1 MILRTTPLGGERS
14 GGSRPTRA
22 AAGVLALLLIA
33 LAGGCGSSGGIESGN
48 AKSGEQVDASGPVQG
63 KLTISQWPLYIDPG
77 KNGTINEFE
86 DKTGVQVDY
95 IEDINDN
102 NEFFGKLQP
111 QLAKGESGGRDLI
124 TVSDWLA
131 KQMYDA
137 GYIQKL
143 DYSKL
148 PNVKQNLIPPL
159 RHPAADPHRDFTVP
173 WQSGMTGLIVNT
185 DLAPNVDSICDLFD
199 PKYKGKVDM
208 LTELRDTVPM
218 TLKCMGIDP
227 DHATTD
233 QWLAAVDKIQE
244 AADSGQIRRFTGNDY
259 IRDLSSGNVDF
270 VLGWSGDA
278 IQLNKDDPAI
288 KFVMP
293 KEGCMLWSTSMEV
306 PAGAPNPAAA
316 EAWMN
321 FVYDPRVQADIAE
334 YVNYV
339 TPVEGVKQILAKR
352 DPKLARS
359 KLIFPTASYTK
370 NCTFEPVLDGE
381 QGREVTRAFNAVVN
395 G

>member
-1 MILRTTPLGGERS
+1 MTVTS
-14 GGSRPTRA
+14 SRGRRRPRFATVAIGAAIA
-22 AAGVLALLLIA
+22 AAAFA
-33 LAGGCGSSGGIESGN
+33 AGCGGSSGIEGDQSQT
-48 AKSGEQVDASGPVQG
+48 APQADAGGPVKGQ
-63 KLTISQWPLYIDPG
+63 LTISQWPLYIDPG
-77 KNGTINEFE
+77 KNGTVAEFE
-86 DKTGVQVDY
+86 RKTGVDVKY
-95 IEDINDN
+95 VEDINDN
-102 NEFFGKLQP
+102 VEFFGKMQP
-111 QLAKGESGGRDLI
+111 LLAKGESGGRSQI

-131 KQMYDA
+131 NQMYDL

-143 DYSKL
+143 DKSVI
-148 PNVKQNLIPPL
+148 PNVEKNLIGPL
-159 RHPAADPHRDFTVP
+159 RHPAADPNRDFTVP

-185 DLAPNVDSICDLFD
+185 KLAPAVNSICDLFD

-208 LTELRDTVPM
+208 LTELRDTLPM

-233 QWLAAVDKIQE
+233 QWLAAVNKVKQ

-259 IRDLSSGNVDF
+259 IRDLSSGDVDF

-278 IQLNKDDPAI
+278 IQLQKDNPDI

-293 KEGCMLWSTSMEV
+293 KEGCMLWSTSMEIPV
-306 PAGAPNPAAA
+306 GAPNPAAS

-321 FVYDPRVQADIAE
+321 FVYDPKVQADVAE

-339 TPVEGVKQILAKR
+339 TPVKGVKPILARR
-352 DPKLARS
+352 DPQLAKS
-359 KLIFPTASYTK
+359 KLIFPTRQYTR
-370 NCTFEPVLDGE
+370 NCTFEPVLGGS
-381 QGREVTRAFNAVVN
+381 QGRRVTQAFNAVIN

>member
-1 MILRTTPLGGERS
+1 MILRTTPSGGERS
-14 GGSRPTRA
+14 GGSRPARA

-288 KFVMP
+288 RFVMP

>member
-321 FVYDPRVQADIAE
+321 FVYDPKVQADIAE

-370 NCTFEPVLDGE
+370 NCTFEPVLDGKQGDQVTKAFE
-381 QGREVTRAFNAVVN
+381 QALN

>member
-1 MILRTTPLGGERS
+1 MGARVAVRS
-14 GGSRPTRA
+14 DRRRA
-22 AAGVLALLLIA
+22 GAGVVATLLAALL
-33 LAGGCGSSGGIESGN
+33 AGIGMAGCGSGGIGGN
-48 AKSGEQVDASGPVQG
+48 TGPATEVDASGPVKGQ
-63 KLTISQWPLYIDPG
+63 LTISQWPLYIDPG
-77 KNGTINEFE
+77 KNGTVAEFE
-86 DKTGVQVDY
+86 RKTGVDVKY

-102 NEFFGKLQP
+102 SEFFGKMQP
-111 QLAKGESGGRDLI
+111 LLAKGESGGRSLI

-131 KQMYDA
+131 NQMYHL

-148 PNVKQNLIPPL
+148 PNVQNNLITPL
-159 RHPAADPHRDFTVP
+159 RHPAADPNREFTVP

-185 DLAPNVDSICDLFD
+185 KLAPDVNSICDLFD

-227 DHATTD
+227 DTATTD
-233 QWLAAVDKIQE
+233 QWLAAVTKVKQ

-259 IRDLSSGNVDF
+259 IRDLSSGDVDF

-278 IQLNKDDPAI
+278 IQLQQDDPNI

-293 KEGCMLWSTSMEV
+293 KEGCMLWSTSMEI
-306 PAGAPNPAAA
+306 PTGAPNPAAA

-321 FVYDPRVQADIAE
+321 YVYDPKVQADIAE

-339 TPVEGVKQILAKR
+339 TPVKGVKPILAKR
-352 DPKLARS
+352 DPQLAKS
-359 KLIFPTASYTK
+359 KLIFPTKQYTK
-370 NCTFEPVLDGE
+370 NCTFEPVLPGE
-381 QGREVTRAFNAVVN
+381 QGRKVTQAFNAVVN

>member
-1 MILRTTPLGGERS
+1 MSRRTTAAGDRGAGRPWTRALAAGIGAVCAAALAAGC
-14 GGSRPTRA
+14 GGS
-22 AAGVLALLLIA
+22 
-33 LAGGCGSSGGIESGN
+33 SGIESGG
-48 AKSGEQVDASGPVQG
+48 AQSGEQVDASGPVQG
-63 KLTISQWPLYIDPG
+63 RLTISQWPLYIDPG
-77 KNGTINEFE
+77 KDGAVREFE
-86 DKTGVQVDY
+86 RRTGVEVDY

-143 DYSKL
+143 DYAEL
-148 PNVKQNLIPPL
+148 PNVKRNLIPQL
-159 RHPAADPHRDFTVP
+159 RHPAADPNREFTVP

-185 DLAPNVDSICDLFD
+185 ELAPNVDSICDLFD

-233 QWLAAVDKIQE
+233 QWLAAVDKIKS
-244 AADSGQIRRFTGNDY
+244 AAESGQIRRFTGNDY
-259 IRDLSSGNVDF
+259 IRDLSSGDVDF

-278 IQLNKDDPAI
+278 IQLEADNPAI
-288 KFVMP
+288 RFVMP
-293 KEGCMLWSTSMEV
+293 KEGCMLWSTSMEIPV
-306 PAGAPNPAAA
+306 GAPNPAAA

-321 FVYDPRVQADIAE
+321 FVYDPKVQADIAE

-339 TPVEGVKQILAKR
+339 TPVRGVKRILARR

-359 KLIFPTASYTK
+359 KLIFPPASYTR

-381 QGREVTRAFNAVVN
+381 QGREVTQAFNAVIN

>member
-1 MILRTTPLGGERS
+1 VAI
-14 GGSRPTRA
+14 A
-22 AAGVLALLLIA
+22 AATAA
-33 LAGGCGSSGGIESGN
+33 AAFAAGCGGSSGIEGDQSQT
-48 AKSGEQVDASGPVQG
+48 APQADASGPVKGQ
-63 KLTISQWPLYIDPG
+63 LTISQWPLYIDPG
-77 KNGTINEFE
+77 KNGTVAEFE
-86 DKTGVQVDY
+86 RKTGVDVKY
-95 IEDINDN
+95 VEDINDN
-102 NEFFGKLQP
+102 VEFFGKMQP
-111 QLAKGESGGRDLI
+111 LLAKGESGGRSQI

-131 KQMYDA
+131 NQMYNL

-143 DYSKL
+143 DKSAI
-148 PNVKQNLIPPL
+148 PNVEKNLIGPL
-159 RHPAADPHRDFTVP
+159 QHPAADPNRDFTVP

-185 DLAPNVDSICDLFD
+185 KLAPDVNSICDLFD

-233 QWLAAVDKIQE
+233 QWVAAVNKVKQ

-259 IRDLSSGNVDF
+259 IRDLSSDDVDF

-278 IQLNKDDPAI
+278 IQLQADDPAI

-293 KEGCMLWSTSMEV
+293 KEGCMLWSTSMEI

-321 FVYDPRVQADIAE
+321 FVYDPKVQADIAE

-339 TPVEGVKQILAKR
+339 TPVKGVKEILAKR
-352 DPKLARS
+352 DPKLAKS
-359 KLIFPTASYTK
+359 KLIFPPASYTK
-370 NCTFEPVLDGE
+370 NCTFEPVLDGD
-381 QGREVTRAFNAVVN
+381 QGREVTQAFNAVVT

>member
-1 MILRTTPLGGERS
+1 MRSRTTLGRPFRS
-14 GGSRPTRA
+14 GGGRTLA
-22 AAGVLALLLIA
+22 VVLAGVLAA
-33 LAGGCGSSGGIESGN
+33 VTAAGCGSGGISGDTGKT
-48 AKSGEQVDASGPVQG
+48 APQVNASGPVKG
-63 KLTISQWPLYIDPG
+63 ELSISQWPLYIDPG
-77 KNGTINEFE
+77 KDGTVAQFE
-86 DKTGVQVDY
+86 RQSGVDVKY
-95 IEDINDN
+95 VEDINDN
-102 NEFFGKLQP
+102 SEFFGKMQP
-111 QLAKGESGGRDLI
+111 ILSKGESGGRSLI

-131 KQMYDA
+131 NQMYGL
-137 GYIQKL
+137 GYLQKL

-148 PNVKQNLIPPL
+148 PNVKRNLIAPL

-185 DLAPNVDSICDLFD
+185 KLAPGVDSICDLFD
-199 PKYKGKVDM
+199 PKYKGKVDL

-218 TLKCMGIDP
+218 TLKCMGVDP

-233 QWLAAVDKIQE
+233 QWLAAVDKVKK

-259 IRDLSSGNVDF
+259 IRDLSSGDVDF

-278 IQLNKDDPAI
+278 IQLQHDNPDI

-293 KEGCMLWSTSMEV
+293 KEGCMLWSTSMEI
-306 PAGAPNPAAA
+306 PTGAPNPAAA

-321 FVYDPRVQADIAE
+321 FVYDPEVQADIAE

-339 TPVEGVKQILAKR
+339 TPVKGVKPILAKR
-352 DPKLARS
+352 DPQLARS
-359 KLIFPTASYTK
+359 KLIFPTRQYTR
-370 NCTFEPVLDGE
+370 NCTFEPVLPGE
-381 QGREVTRAFNAVVN
+381 QGRRVTQAFNAVTN

>member
-1 MILRTTPLGGERS
+1 VAG
-14 GGSRPTRA
+14 A
-22 AAGVLALLLIA
+22 AAAVLALLLIA
-33 LAGGCGSSGGIESGN
+33 LAAGCGGSSGIEAGSTQSGQ
-48 AKSGEQVDASGPVQG
+48 QVDASGPVQG

-143 DYSKL
+143 DYAEL
-148 PNVKQNLIPPL
+148 PNVKRNLIPPL
-159 RHPAADPHRDFTVP
+159 RHPPADPNRDFTVP

-185 DLAPNVDSICDLFD
+185 DLAPDVNSICDLFD
-199 PKYKGKVDM
+199 PKYQGKVDM
-208 LTELRDTVPM
+208 LSELRDSVPM

-233 QWLAAVDKIQE
+233 RWLAAVDKIKE

-278 IQLNKDDPAI
+278 IQLQKDNPNI
-288 KFVMP
+288 RFVMP
-293 KEGCMLWSTSMEV
+293 KEGCMLWSTSMEI

-381 QGREVTRAFNAVVN
+381 QGREVTKAFNAVVN

>member
-1 MILRTTPLGGERS
+1 MAPTPGGNDKRRRRLCRMAIAIAI
-14 GGSRPTRA
+14 GATAG
-22 AAGVLALLLIA
+22 AAGC
-33 LAGGCGSSGGIESGN
+33 GGSSGIEGN
-48 AKSGEQVDASGPVQG
+48 QTQTAPQADASGPAKG
-63 KLTISQWPLYIDPG
+63 DLTMSQWPLYIDPG
-77 KNGTINEFE
+77 KTGTQAEFE
-86 DKTGVQVDY
+86 AKTGVQVKY

-102 NEFFGKLQP
+102 VEFFGKMQP
-111 QLAKGESGGRDLI
+111 LLAKGESGGRSLI

-131 KQMYDA
+131 NQMYNL

-143 DYSKL
+143 DKSAI
-148 PNVKQNLIPPL
+148 PNVEKNLIGPL
-159 RHPAADPHRDFTVP
+159 RHPAADPNRDFTIP

-185 DLAPNVDSICDLFD
+185 KLAPGVNSICDLFD

-233 QWLAAVDKIQE
+233 QWLAAVDKVKQ

-259 IRDLSSGNVDF
+259 IRDLSSGDVAF

-278 IQLNKDDPAI
+278 IQLQKDNPDI

-293 KEGCMLWSTSMEV
+293 KEGCMLWSTSMEI
-306 PAGAPNPAAA
+306 PAGAPNAAAA

-321 FVYDPRVQADIAE
+321 FVYEPKVQADIAE

-339 TPVEGVKQILAKR
+339 TPVKGVKPILAKR
-352 DPKLARS
+352 DPQLAKS
-359 KLIFPTASYTK
+359 KLIFPTKQFTR
-370 NCTFEPVLDGE
+370 NCTFEPVLPGA
-381 QGREVTRAFNAVVN
+381 QGQEVTKAFNAVVN